1 MLKYGL
7 DDARDVLE
15 RASARETAARVAAGT
30 LAKLLLRQIGI
41 DVLSHIVQLGP
52 ERAEPGALPTVEEL
66 LPHRRVPG
74 PLRRPRRRGP
84 DGGRREG
91 GGQGRRL
98 ARRGGRGHRLRGA
111 GRPRQP
117 RALGPQA
124 RRPAGPGPHEH
135 PGHQG
140 GGVRRRLRA
149 GRPAG
154 VGGPRRHPD
163 GHRRRGRR
171 RPGTSTD
178 SWAGATSATPTTPGA
193 SRGASPPARPSW
205 PGPP

>member
-52 ERAEPGALPTVEEL
+52 ERSESATLPTVAEL
-66 LPHRRVPG
+66 LPGRRSPRCG
-74 PLRRPRRRGP
+74 APTRRRGP
-84 DGGRREG
+84 DGGRGQG

-98 ARRGGRGHRLRGA
+98 ARRGGRGHRLRRA
-111 GRPRQP
+111 GRARQP

-154 VGGPRRHPD
+154 LGGPRRHP
-163 GHRRRGRR
+163 GGRRPAATTRGRGP
-171 RPGTSTD
+171 PGC
-178 SWAGATSATPTTPGA
+178 WAGATSGTPTTPAA
-193 SRGASPPARPSW
+193 SRAASPPDRPSW
-205 PGPP
+205 PAPR